1 MLHHNN
7 HHTTTASPP
16 QQPPQCAQNHRASL
30 TLTTSH
36 SSGGGGGGSIC
47 LLCLANLIT
56 NPNSPTFHVV
66 YALSHLAHA
75 VSHPS
80 FLSPLLSFHAHL
92 IISPLVVALSAFG
105 DDRIARLVVELVDQ
119 LSVSGGVSVSG
130 EFVAKLG
137 DVLSECS
144 LVWSRRQFYSLH
156 CFGVLLSRHTDTYA
170 CIKDKAAL
178 IHNLAMGLQLP
189 SEEIQG
195 EIMFVLYRICILQY
209 STKDEEGSDVL
220 LERCPA
226 ILQMS
231 LGVLLKTQRDDIR
244 LNCLALLKVLSQ
256 RGLLSD
262 AFSSDFN
269 MMDTCEADIYSEG
282 ETNGLSKLFAEA
294 IKSPLLSPDDQVQI
308 SALDLIFQCLSHGD
322 CSLKQIQI
330 LVEENVADYVFEILR
345 LSERKDQVVI
355 SCVQVLD
362 LLSTAEQSFK
372 PRLAIGFTTL
382 VSLMPQVTQVRCHP
396 VQPQMLKLV
405 LDGISS
411 FPGVVST
418 KIVEEISS
426 ALVLML
432 KRYTSGEMGILSE
445 TFVSVCSI
453 FVALMK
459 SPSASSVLTLLPA
472 IQEASKHTILTSM
485 SMYEQEH
492 ALLLH
497 SLSLLKEAC
506 SFNHEG
512 NLMNN
517 TTAMQPRD
525 FVIELCQDH
534 ILPWFVT
541 AVNEMEEDSIL
552 GIFET
557 LHFILSQN
565 HDDQALKLTQTLL
578 SNTWFSLSFG
588 CLGLYPTEKMK
599 LRVYHMFSAIVN
611 NLLGDD
617 YGEPIS
623 ATVSLLPTDP
633 VDLLFLLG
641 QKSNDNSEL
650 SSCQNAVLQMLYI
663 SSLHDEMLADVKL
676 VLTSLE
682 QYMLSNS
689 SRLLFEATN
698 LVGIV
703 QILTLYGLC
712 RSSAK
717 LNYLICYSPAAE
729 QIFFQLLM
737 ERDWELSSFDIHPSS
752 LKWLFQQERI
762 NKTLSCKILKLC
774 QDDSSIGNQ
783 THCGIPN
790 LREIFHLTAVGDNLL
805 PKLLVATLE
814 QVVGEDMVMNDVIL
828 LLHFLSSIVTTFPH
842 ASDQLCI
849 HGMANAV
856 QNLCSCM
863 LYPSYLENYMIIS
876 RFVFIIL
883 SSVNSRT
890 LVDDDAWLTSSIKLI
905 DSFSSTMMVNGWME
919 EHLISI
925 GILSL
930 LLHHSTQGVLA
941 KTSQFILLNT
951 SLASRIR
958 STIDQFN
965 ASGPALI
972 EQEDGTDTEQ
982 AFIFILVFYQFYLS
996 SFQAVIPGSICWQN
1010 FLNPPE
1016 EGASSYPS
1024 IGIHSQDICR
1034 FLHFGSPLIKLV
1046 ASYCL
1051 LELLNNINDQRNNQ
1065 QSDELN
1071 CTVTHIRS
1079 MASVLEGLVFHSNP
1093 QIAKNCGVCLSI
1105 ILCWE
1110 IPGNHRSLAR
1120 KNDWC
1125 RLIVEELAM
1134 SLAVAC
1140 SVSTSPTHHH
1150 KPAAH
1155 VAVALLR
1162 SKTTPSWMKTVFDE
1176 ACLCSIIH
1184 NLSVN
1189 NITTEV
1195 VVLFQELLQSGYLN
1209 VDQTAKMKHL
1219 FQACKRRLHM
1229 EQNGDESMGEQIRKG
1244 ITMASDLRDICEFL
1258 LQLLSVEFPDLAC
1271 AENQA
1276 ASGKLLQEI
1285 DLFLMFLKQIEETE
1299 SMS

>member
-1 MLHHNN
+1 MY
-7 HHTTTASPP
+7 HHTTTASLSPHHHFTTS
-16 QQPPQCAQNHRASL
+16 QPPQCSQNHRASV
-30 TLTTSH
+30 TLTTVE
-36 SSGGGGGGSIC
+36 GGSIC
-47 LLCLANLIT
+47 LICFTNLIT
-56 NPNSPTFHVV
+56 NPNSPTFHVS
-66 YALSHLAHA
+66 YALSHLSHA
-75 VSHPS
+75 ISQPS
-80 FLSPLLSFHAHL
+80 FLSPLLSFHTHL
-92 IISPLVVALSAFG
+92 IISPLVLSLSSFC
-105 DDRIARLVVELVDQ
+105 DDRIARHIVDIVAQ
-119 LSVSGGVSVSG
+119 LSLAGGISVSG
-130 EFVAKLG
+130 EFVAKLA
-137 DVLSECS
+137 DVLSSCS

-195 EIMFVLYRICILQY
+195 EIMFVLYRMCILQH

-220 LERCPA
+220 LEHCPT
-226 ILQMS
+226 ILHLS
-231 LGVLLKTQRDDIR
+231 LGALLKTQRDDIR

-256 RGLLSD
+256 RGLLAD

-269 MMDTCEADIYSEG
+269 MMDTCDADNYSEG

-345 LSERKDQVVI
+345 LSERKDQVVS
-355 SCVQVLD
+355 SCVQVLN
-362 LLSTAEQSFK
+362 LLSTAEQVFK

-382 VSLMPQVTQVRCHP
+382 VSLMPRVTEVRCHP
-396 VQPQMLKLV
+396 VQPHMLKLV
-405 LDGISS
+405 LDGVSS

-418 KIVEEISS
+418 KSVEEISS

-432 KRYTSGEMGILSE
+432 KRYTSGEMGMLSE
-445 TFVSVCSI
+445 AFTSVCSI

-459 SPSASSVLTLLPA
+459 SPSANSVSTLLPA
-472 IQEASKHTILTSM
+472 IQEASKHTTLTST
-485 SMYEQEH
+485 SMYEQEPT
-492 ALLLH
+492 LLLH

-506 SFNHEG
+506 SFSHEG
-512 NLMNN
+512 NLINN
-517 TTAMQPRD
+517 DTQTQLRD
-525 FVIELCQDH
+525 FVVEVCRDH

-541 AVNEMEEDSIL
+541 AVNEMEEESIL

-557 LHFILSQN
+557 LHFILAQN
-565 HDDQALKLTQTLL
+565 HDDQALKLTQALL
-578 SNTWFSLSFG
+578 SNSWFSLSFG
-588 CLGLYPTEKMK
+588 CLGLYPTEQMK
-599 LRVYHMFSAIVN
+599 LRVYLMFCAIVN
-611 NLLGDD
+611 NLLGDNT
-617 YGEPIS
+617 GESIS

-641 QKSNDNSEL
+641 QKSNNNLEL
-650 SSCQNAVLQMLYI
+650 SSCQNAVLQILYI
-663 SSLHDEMLADVKL
+663 SSLHDEMLADIKL

-682 QYMLSNS
+682 QYLLSNS
-689 SRLLFEATN
+689 RHLLFEATDSI
-698 LVGIV
+698 GIV
-703 QILTLYGLC
+703 QILTLYSLC
-712 RSSAK
+712 RSNAK

-737 ERDWELSSFDIHPSS
+737 ERDWELSSSDIHPSS

-762 NKTLSCKILKLC
+762 NKTLSCQILKLC
-774 QDDSSIGNQ
+774 QKNCSIGNQ
-783 THCGIPN
+783 ANCGIPN

-805 PKLLVATLE
+805 PKMLVSTLT
-814 QVVGEDMVMNDVIL
+814 QVVGEDMVMNDVFS
-828 LLHFLSSIVTTFPH
+828 LLHFLSSIITAFPH
-842 ASDQLCI
+842 ASDQLCF
-849 HGMANAV
+849 HGMGNAV
-856 QNLCSCM
+856 QSLCSYM
-863 LYPSYLENYMIIS
+863 LHPSYVENYMIIL

-883 SSVNSRT
+883 SSVNSQT
-890 LVDDDAWLTSSIKLI
+890 LVDDNAWLTSSMKLV
-905 DSFSSTMMVNGWME
+905 DSFSSTMMVNGWMQ

-930 LLHHSTQGVLA
+930 LLHHSTQGVLT

-951 SLASRIR
+951 PLASRIR
-958 STIDQFN
+958 STIDQFTAN
-965 ASGPALI
+965 GPALI
-972 EQEDGTDTEQ
+972 EQEEGTDVEQ
-982 AFIFILVFYQFYLS
+982 ALIFLLVFYQFYFR
-996 SFQAVIPGSICWQN
+996 SFQAVLPRSICWQN

-1051 LELLNNINDQRNNQ
+1051 LELLNNITDQ
-1065 QSDELN
+1065 QSSQQTDLN
-1071 CTVTHIRS
+1071 CTVSHLRS

-1093 QIAKNCGVCLSI
+1093 QIARNCGICLSI
-1105 ILCWE
+1105 ILGWE

-1120 KNDWC
+1120 NNDWC
-1125 RLIVEELAM
+1125 RIIVEELAM
-1134 SLAVAC
+1134 SLAVSC

-1155 VAVALLR
+1155 IAIALLR
-1162 SKTTPSWMKTVFDE
+1162 SKTAPSWMKSVFNE
-1176 ACLCSIIH
+1176 ACLCSIIQ

-1189 NITTEV
+1189 NISTEV
-1195 VVLFQELLQSGYLN
+1195 VVLFQELLQSSYLKA
-1209 VDQTAKMKHL
+1209 DQTAKMNHL
-1219 FQACKRRLHM
+1219 FQACKRRLLM
-1229 EQNGDESMGEQIRKG
+1229 ERNGDESMGEQIRKG
-1244 ITMASDLRDICEFL
+1244 ITMASDLGDICEFL
-1258 LQLLSVEFPDLAC
+1258 LQLLSAEFPDLTC
-1271 AENQA
+1271 AENHSV
-1276 ASGKLLQEI
+1276 SGKLMQEI
-1285 DLFLMFLKQIEETE
+1285 DLFLMLLKQIEETE